1 MPCVGKMFGA
11 PQVLPKAARTVNI
24 TEMSVKTNGP
34 LKQTR
39 QPSLWNR
46 IRKKQKALFLPW
58 MMLIQKLKNSF
69 NLNPLDFESFDL
81 TEEYE
86 MAQLPLNR
94 VPLMS
99 LDEKRK
105 LEKLLHLAP
114 LLLQKCPLH
123 CGSRICCSLLQAFC
137 GLRMSNWHPPCYDL
151 NI

>member
-69 NLNPLDFESFDL
+69 NLNPLDFDSFDL

-105 LEKLLHLAP
+105 LEKLLHLALFFSKNALFTVEVESAVASFKHSVGFGCQIGTP
-114 LLLQKCPLH
+114 
-123 CGSRICCSLLQAFC
+123 RV
-137 GLRMSNWHPPCYDL
+137 MT
-151 NI
+151 